1 MNESGTPMK
10 MIFVTGGV
18 VSSIGK
24 GITSASLGRLLT
36 NRGYRVQALKIDPY
50 INVDAGTMNPFQ
62 HGEVFVTNDGAETD
76 LDLGNYERFLGAE
89 LSGLSNVTTG
99 AVYRSVIEKERQG
112 HYLGETVQLI
122 PHITNEIKERIYRL
136 ARESRAD
143 VLLCEIGGTV
153 GDFETP
159 PFVEAIRQIRMELG
173 AENTLFM
180 HVTLIVTVA
189 WGEVKTKPTQ
199 HSVRAL
205 LSLGVMPD
213 ILICRTRQPFA
224 SPAIREKIAQ
234 ACGVPLNAVIEAADV
249 EYVEEIP
256 LLLERQGLGDLVIRR
271 LGLEPRPVVSN
282 EWAEMVRRLK
292 NPADMVRIAVVGK
305 YTAHG
310 DAYLSVRE
318 ALKHG
323 GIANNAHV
331 QIKWVESESLDEN
344 TNLDAIFADVSG
356 ILVPGG
362 YGIRGIEGMIHAV
375 RYAREKK
382 MPYLGLCLGMQC
394 MVIEF
399 ARHVV
404 GLKGANSTEFDPNT
418 PHPVIDMMEH
428 QRRVTEKGGN
438 QRLGIYPCVLTEGT
452 VAYATYKQPIIVERH
467 RHRYE
472 VNNAYRPPLAAKGL
486 VFSGLSPGG
495 DLVEITELADHP
507 FMVGSQFHPEFRSK
521 PLEPH
526 PLFVGFVRAALDYQP
541 SKRS

>member
-1 MNESGTPMK
+1 MNYK

-36 NRGYRVQALKIDPY
+36 NRGYRVHALKIDPY

-76 LDLGNYERFLGAE
+76 LDLGNYERFLGTE
-89 LSGLSNVTTG
+89 LSGLSNVTSG
-99 AVYRSVIEKERQG
+99 AVYRAVIEKEREG
-112 HYLGETVQLI
+112 RYLGETVQLI

-143 VLLCEIGGTV
+143 VLICEIGGTI

-159 PFVEAIRQIRMELG
+159 PFVEAIRQIRMEQG

-180 HVTLIVTVA
+180 HVTLVVTVA

-205 LSLGVMPD
+205 LTLGVMPD
-213 ILICRTRQPFA
+213 ILICRTKHPFS
-224 SPAIREKIAQ
+224 SPAIREKISQ
-234 ACGVPLNAVIEAADV
+234 SCGVPLNAVIEAADAD
-249 EYVEEIP
+249 YIEEIP
-256 LLLERQGLGDLVIRR
+256 LLLEKQGLGDLVVRR
-271 LGLEPRPVVSN
+271 LGLEPKPSVSN
-282 EWAEMVRRLK
+282 DWATMVERLK
-292 NPADMVRIAVVGK
+292 NPADLVRIAVVGK

-310 DAYLSVRE
+310 DAYLSVQE
-318 ALKHG
+318 ALKHA

-331 QIKWVESESLDEN
+331 QIKWVESESLNEAS
-344 TNLDAIFADVSG
+344 NLDSEFADVSG

-382 MPYLGLCLGMQC
+382 VPYLGLCLGMQC

-399 ARHVV
+399 ARHVA
-404 GLKGANSTEFDPNT
+404 GLKGANSTEFDPET
-418 PHPVIDMMEH
+418 PHPVIAIMEH
-428 QRRVTEKGGN
+428 QRRITEKGGN
-438 QRLGIYPCVLTEGT
+438 QRLGIYPCVLTDGT
-452 VAYATYKQPIIVERH
+452 AAHSAYKQPIIVERH

-472 VNNAYRPPLAAKGL
+472 VNNAYRQRLLAKGL

-495 DLVEITELADHP
+495 DLVEISELPNHP
-507 FMVGSQFHPEFRSK
+507 FMLGSQFHPEFRSK

-526 PLFVGFVRAALDYQP
+526 PLFTGFVKAALEYQP
-541 SKRS
+541 PKVG